1 MLLRGTDDGI
11 HGSNTFFLAMV
22 RGWQGVCVEADTS
35 NFATIETASGRKD
48 GLHLAVAEREGPVEF
63 RTYGP
68 CKQGKGALCGHHA
81 GIQTTQPARGDS
93 PHAGGSLVQV
103 NAVTPSRL
111 LAEHYGPNATIDF
124 VSMDIEG
131 GEFAVLRSWPW
142 HRYCVNVRLPPH
154 LDATRAEV
162 LRRGLTLFSCA
173 LWRRCGAWRTGVP
186 LVTCGR
192 PTSNCSGPTATSTRG
207 ASPTT
212 RFSCATRAAL

>member
-1 MLLRGTDDGI
+1 LLRGTDDGI

-22 RGWQGVCVEADTS
+22 RGWQGICVEADTS

-48 GLHLAVAEREGPVEF
+48 GLHLAVAEREGPIEF

-81 GIQTTQPARGDS
+81 GIESARGDS
-93 PHAGGSLVQV
+93 SNAGGSLVQV

-111 LAEHYGPNATIDF
+111 LSEHYAPNATIDF

-154 LDATRAEV
+154 AF
-162 LRRGLTLFSCA
+162 RRHEWRSCGEA
-173 LWRRCGAWRTGVP
+173 PLCFPVRCGAGVEP
-186 LVTCGR
+186 GELAY
-192 PTSNCSGPTATSTRG
+192 PS
-207 ASPTT
+207 
-212 RFSCATRAAL
+212 